1 MIKKIFFLL
10 FLFFLFSCNNI
21 DFVLKQT
28 SAPNPLVEN
37 TYIIFDGVKEE
48 FIPELI
54 SVLGNKKDGEFILI
68 TSFAEKK
75 ENRLVKQ
82 NQVAE
87 KIDYE
92 IIVDYKVFYKNRN
105 CTIFNKQIVKK
116 FSFVPKSFGYNFGT
130 DISLENLYKNSIEK
144 NIQDFISAAP
154 KITPPVC
161 LL

>member
-105 CTIFNKQIVKK
+105 CTIFNKQIVTK

-130 DISLENLYKNSIEK
+130 DISLESLYKNSIEK
-144 NIQDFISAAP
+144 NIQHFISAVP
-154 KITPPVC
+154 KIRPPVC